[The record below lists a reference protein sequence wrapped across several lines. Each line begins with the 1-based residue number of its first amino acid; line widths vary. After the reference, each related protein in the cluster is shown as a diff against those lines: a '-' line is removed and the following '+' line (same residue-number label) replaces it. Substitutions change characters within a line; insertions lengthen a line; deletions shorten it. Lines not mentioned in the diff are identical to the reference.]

1 MDRAIANNAS
11 LEASNATLAVA
22 REQVLA
28 VRGRGRV
35 QADANARVEHEQ
47 VNLSGFE
54 FEGSNREFDL
64 YSIGGG
70 VSYDLDLF
78 GGQRRRVEQASARAE
93 SQLRQTEA
101 PHLAIAGQVVNQ
113 VLLIAAIRAR
123 IATAQAL
130 LAEDQRNIDLTRKRQ
145 QAGEGT
151 LVEVLNAESQFQNDR
166 GEIPQLGQ
174 QLAEARHLFA
184 TLTGVAPSRLEVTD
198 FDLSGLA
205 LPPQVPVTIP
215 SALVR
220 KRPDILQAEAD
231 FHAATAAIG
240 VATAQLYPNVTLGA
254 TLTQGAPHL
263 DDVFGSASREIDLFA
278 GLTAPLLRGG
288 TLKAQRRAAV
298 EQARAASATHLQT
311 VLDAFRQ
318 MATCSRRSTAI
329 SVRW

>member
-1 MDRAIANNAS
+1 VDRAIANNAS

-101 PHLAIAGQVVNQ
+101 AHLAIAGQVVNQ

-263 DDVFGSASREIDLFA
+263 DDV
-278 GLTAPLLRGG
+278 
-288 TLKAQRRAAV
+288 
-298 EQARAASATHLQT
+298 
-311 VLDAFRQ
+311 
-318 MATCSRRSTAI
+318 
-329 SVRW
+329 